1 MPTRRALRGPDL
13 ERVQLIDEAVAQRE
27 RLSDALAARLVTE
40 IEAYRSLTGDE
51 LVPVMRR
58 NIEFVLRMVRDRRTD
73 LTLEER
79 EWFGEAG
86 AERSAQGLPVADTL
100 RGWRLGTETIWEYMA
115 ECGRSRGVS
124 DAILIELMRDIQR
137 AIDPAIVAFVTGHHR
152 AELERIRDEDH
163 VRGELV
169 HRLLRGLLG
178 GSELREQCAVWGLD
192 PDRHYV
198 TFRARPTARASPR
211 ELERLLG
218 LAPVKGQRRQGLAAV
233 IDGDLAGFAERVR
246 HRDVPT
252 HVGVGPPAP
261 LDRLEPSF
269 RLATRAFA
277 TAGAFALTGVFDLDA
292 LGLRA
297 AVVADPEVGDRLVR
311 RYVDPIR
318 SGAARSAEALLEAIE
333 RYLACGLRA
342 EAAAAELNVHPNTL
356 RYRLSRF
363 EQLTGADL
371 HDIAVVAEVWWALQ
385 RAQQERGLL
394 HFGETPETPPS
405 NSVVPP

>member
-1 MPTRRALRGPDL
+1 MPTPRALRGPDL
-13 ERVQLIDEAVAQRE
+13 ERVQLIDEVLAQRD
-27 RLSDALAARLVTE
+27 RLADALAVRLVTE
-40 IEAYRSLTGDE
+40 IEPYRTLSTE
-51 LVPVMRR
+51 QLVPVMRQ
-58 NIEFVLRMVRDRRTD
+58 NIEFVLRVVRDRREE

-79 EWFGEAG
+79 DWFGEAG
-86 AERSAQGLPVADTL
+86 AVRSAQGLPVADTL
-100 RGWRLGTETIWEYMA
+100 RGWRLGTEAIWEYMA
-115 ECGRSRGVS
+115 EYGRARGVGDS
-124 DAILIELMRDIQR
+124 ILIELMRDIHR

-152 AELERIRDEDH
+152 AELERIRHEDH
-163 VRGELV
+163 VRSELV
-169 HRLLRGLLG
+169 HRILRGLLA

-198 TFRARPTARASPR
+198 TFRARLTAGAPPR

-218 LAPVKGQRRQGLAAV
+218 LAPVKGQPPQGLAAV
-233 IDGDLAGFAERVR
+233 LDGDLAGFAERVR
-246 HRDVPT
+246 HRAVPT

-277 TAGAFALTGVFDLDA
+277 TAGAFGLTGVFDLDA

-311 RYVDPIR
+311 RYIDPVR
-318 SGAARSAEALLEAIE
+318 RGAARSADALLEAIE

-363 EQLTGADL
+363 EQLTGANL

-385 RAQQERGLL
+385 RAQQEPEPDS
-394 HFGETPETPPS
+394 GETPETSSSNPVDPP
-405 NSVVPP
+405 